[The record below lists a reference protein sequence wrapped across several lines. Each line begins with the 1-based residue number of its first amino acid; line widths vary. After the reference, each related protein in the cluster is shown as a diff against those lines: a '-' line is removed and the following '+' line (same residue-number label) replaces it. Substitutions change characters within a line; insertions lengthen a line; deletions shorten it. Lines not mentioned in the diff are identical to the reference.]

1 MVRLERCWS
10 LWTKLDSTYFLMG
23 PWTPSFIFPPSTLA
37 SRDWEGRL
45 VVICTQLWSNIYQIG
60 LLTRNTSLLLLVR
73 DKLTDVL
80 ARQPC
85 RPSVKPNY
93 ISLTEFNYY
102 NLEKVQ
108 SHQLQQPA
116 SDFDL
121 VQYGFMLCCGSKP
134 SNPFKTGNSKSS
146 LHAQLVLWKLGRISS
161 FIVMSFWRSPYT
173 TWEKIEETVDISHHE
188 LSIKWEKYWNC

>member
-1 MVRLERCWS
+1 MCQW
-10 LWTKLDSTYFLMG
+10 
-23 PWTPSFIFPPSTLA
+23 
-37 SRDWEGRL
+37 GRL

-108 SHQLQQPA
+108 LLQPA

-173 TWEKIEETVDISHHE
+173 TWEKIYIRNSGHFPSRVVNKMRKILELLGDIA
-188 LSIKWEKYWNC
+188 IVYK

>member
-23 PWTPSFIFPPSTLA
+23 PWTPSFISPRVHWPVEINKAVS
-37 SRDWEGRL
+37 
-45 VVICTQLWSNIYQIG
+45 
-60 LLTRNTSLLLLVR
+60 LLFVLNSDLIFTRNTSLLLLVR

-85 RPSVKPNY
+85 GPSVRPNY
-93 ISLTEFNYY
+93 ISLTEFDYY
-102 NLEKVQ
+102 NLEKV
-108 SHQLQQPA
+108 QLQQPA